1 MHDTQSRTESLLD
14 TVRGIQARTIMLPEF
29 QRDFRW
35 ELDRT
40 YDLFDSLVKEI
51 FIGTI
56 IYGKPSFGMTLR
68 EIDTRP
74 RKGRGSNA
82 KLVTHAIDNNE
93 MRRRA
98 QTENLRIVLDG
109 QQRITSLYR
118 AITGIDAV
126 YLIVRDL
133 SAVENPQ
140 QLELEDLLEEF
151 AGEERADHIS
161 VRLADAYT
169 AEVEGWDPEQ
179 VEERFFASAYA
190 RQQLAEATPE
200 ARRAAMR
207 IYRRAFSRLID
218 FYKRQKMVAFYLLD
232 MSLEK
237 FCLFFERS
245 NSRGIQLNFIDILA
259 AKLYN
264 GFNLRKKIED
274 FETQTQLKLNREV
287 IVRAIAF
294 ICATERGGQ
303 VKIDRSYILEHLE
316 AADFQRLWDE
326 VCTLYA
332 AVLYYLDGQH
342 YILSQEWMPS
352 ENMLIPLMIFLR
364 EIGGSFDRIGEE
376 QRRFIEF
383 WYWASVFANRY
394 STATNEVIITDSQA
408 LTQIARG
415 ERIAARGYFRRL
427 RSLITE
433 PADLYSY
440 TRRASLTYRG
450 VLNLLAFAAGGLHD
464 WSSTQRIS
472 LTTSDLD
479 DHHIYPRAYIAARPE
494 LDIDGDEAEQLV
506 DCVAN
511 RTLIPRRLNIK
522 IGKRAPYDYLNEL
535 RTRQN
540 QQLATCL
547 ESHLIPTDILTE
559 PIWNEL
565 FGEFVADRARK
576 IYALINR
583 YAIAPLSE
591 MSARHG
597 IQGELEADDQERTN
611 GPDRLPGMLADG
623 RIVVGDRVYVAG
635 HPDKL
640 ATIVSDNLVDYDGQ
654 RFSINTWGQLITGWV
669 SINIY
674 SHVYLE
680 RTGKP
685 LGALRRNAAA
695 QERSQAPAVAA
706 CGRTR
711 SARAG

>member
-14 TVRGIQARTIMLPEF
+14 TIRGIQSRTVMLPEF

-74 RKGRGSNA
+74 RKGKGSNA
-82 KLVTHAIDNNE
+82 KLVTHAIGNEE

-118 AITGIDAV
+118 AIVGKDEV

-133 SAVENPQ
+133 SGEPNPL
-140 QLELEDLLEEF
+140 QLELEGLLEEF
-151 AGEERADHIS
+151 AGEERADLIS

-169 AEVEGWDPEQ
+169 AEVEGWDDEQ
-179 VEERFFASAYA
+179 CDERFLVSAYA
-190 RQQLAEATPE
+190 RQQLVGADLETRKAAT
-200 ARRAAMR
+200 R
-207 IYRRAFSRLID
+207 IYRRALKRLID

-259 AKLYN
+259 AKLYG
-264 GFNLRKKIED
+264 GFNLRKKIEE
-274 FETQTQLKLNREV
+274 FETQTQLKMNREV

-303 VKIDRSYILEHLE
+303 IKIDRSYILEHLE
-316 AADFQRLWDE
+316 AEDFQRLWDE

-332 AVLYYLDGQH
+332 TVVYYLDSQH

-364 EIGGSFDRIGEE
+364 EIGGAFDRMGEE

-408 LTQIARG
+408 LTQIAHG
-415 ERIAARGYFRRL
+415 ERISARGYFRRL

-433 PADLYSY
+433 PEDLYSY
-440 TRRASLTYRG
+440 TRRVSLTYRG

-472 LTTSDLD
+472 LTMTDLD
-479 DHHIYPRAYIAARPE
+479 DHHIYPRAYIASRPE
-494 LDIDGDEAEQLV
+494 LDMDADEAEQLV

-535 RTRQN
+535 RSLKN
-540 QQLATCL
+540 PQLASCL
-547 ESHLIPTDILTE
+547 ESHLVPADVLTE
-559 PIWNEL
+559 PMWNGL
-565 FGEFVADRARK
+565 FGDFVAERARK
-576 IYALINR
+576 IYGLIVR
-583 YAIAPLSE
+583 YAIAPLTE
-591 MSARHG
+591 MAALHG
-597 IQGELEADDQERTN
+597 VQGELESEERERAN
-611 GPDRLPGMLADG
+611 GPDRLPAMLADG
-623 RIVVGDRVYVAG
+623 RVAIGERVYVVG
-635 HPDKL
+635 HPTRM
-640 ATIVSDNLVDYDGQ
+640 ATIVSDNLVEHEG
-654 RFSINTWGQLITGWV
+654 RRMPINAWGQTITGWS

-674 SHVYLE
+674 THVYLE
-680 RTGKP
+680 RTSAP
-685 LGALRRNAAA
+685 LGSLRE
-695 QERSQAPAVAA
+695 QQDSD
-706 CGRTR
+706 
-711 SARAG
+711 

>member
-14 TVRGIQARTIMLPEF
+14 TVKGIQRKTITLPEF

-56 IYGKPSFGMTLR
+56 IYGKPTFGMTLR

-74 RKGRGSNA
+74 RKGRGSQA
-82 KLVTHAIDNNE
+82 KLITHAIGDEE
-93 MRRRA
+93 MKRRA

-109 QQRITSLYR
+109 QQRLTALYR
-118 AITGIDAV
+118 AIVGKDEV
-126 YLIVRDL
+126 FLIVRDL
-133 SAVENPQ
+133 RDEPNPL
-140 QLELEDLLEEF
+140 QLELEGLLEEF
-151 AGEERADHIS
+151 AGEERANLIS

-169 AEVEGWDPEQ
+169 AEVEGWDDEQ
-179 VEERFFASAYA
+179 SDERFLASAYA
-190 RQQLAEATPE
+190 RQQLDGADPE
-200 ARRAAMR
+200 ARKLALR
-207 IYRRAFSRLID
+207 IYRRALKRLIE

-259 AKLYN
+259 AKLYS

-274 FETQTQLKLNREV
+274 FEVQTQLKLNREV
-287 IVRAIAF
+287 VVRAIAF
-294 ICATERGGQ
+294 ICATEGGGQ
-303 VKIDRSYILEHLE
+303 IKIDRSYILEQLT
-316 AADFQRLWDE
+316 ADDFTRLWDE

-332 AVLYYLDGQH
+332 AVLSYLDSQH
-342 YILSQEWMPS
+342 YILAQDWMPS

-364 EIGGSFDRIGEE
+364 AIGGTFDRIDEE
-376 QRRFIEF
+376 QRRFIQF

-415 ERIAARGYFRRL
+415 ERIGARGYFRRL

-433 PADLYSY
+433 PEDLYSY
-440 TRRASLTYRG
+440 TRRVSLTYRG

-464 WSSTQRIS
+464 WTSTQRLS
-472 LTTSDLD
+472 LSTSDLD
-479 DHHIYPRAYIAARPE
+479 DHHIFPRAYIASRPE

-535 RTRQN
+535 RAKQN

-547 ESHLIPTDILTE
+547 ESHLVPADILAE
-559 PIWNEL
+559 PVWNGM
-565 FGEFVADRARK
+565 FGEFVAVRARK
-576 IYALINR
+576 MFALIKMH
-583 YAIAPLSE
+583 AIAPLGE
-591 MSARHG
+591 MAARHG
-597 IQGELEADDQERTN
+597 VQGELEADQPERTN
-611 GPDRLPGMLADG
+611 GRDRLPAMLADG
-623 RIVVGDRVYVAG
+623 RVWIGDRIYAVG
-635 HPDKL
+635 HPAKV
-640 ATIVSDNLVDYDGQ
+640 ATIVSDNLVEYEG
-654 RFSINTWGQLITGWV
+654 RRLAINAWGQAMTGWS

-674 SHVYLE
+674 ASIYLE
-680 RTGKP
+680 RTGEP
-685 LGALRRNAAA
+685 LGALRK
-695 QERSQAPAVAA
+695 QPDGE
-706 CGRTR
+706 G
-711 SARAG
+711 